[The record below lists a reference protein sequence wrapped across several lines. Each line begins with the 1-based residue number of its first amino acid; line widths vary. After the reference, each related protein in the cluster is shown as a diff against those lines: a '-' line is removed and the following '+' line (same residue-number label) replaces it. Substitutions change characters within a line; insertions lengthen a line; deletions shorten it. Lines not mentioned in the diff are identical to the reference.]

1 MEYDSQ
7 SYDGIKIKTGTM
19 SGSMICNEQQ
29 YQNIPYKAI
38 IGNRT
43 VLITV
48 VGRQSVCIK
57 CGQKGHQRATCPD
70 KTVRKSYTAA
80 TRG

>member
-1 MEYDSQ
+1 
-7 SYDGIKIKTGTM
+7 M

-29 YQNIPYKAI
+29 YQSIPYKAI

-48 VGRQSVCIK
+48 LGRQSVCLK
-57 CGQKGHQRATCPD
+57 SGQKGHQRATCPD
-70 KTVRKSYTAA
+70 KTVRKSYAQP
-80 TRG
+80 REDEGV